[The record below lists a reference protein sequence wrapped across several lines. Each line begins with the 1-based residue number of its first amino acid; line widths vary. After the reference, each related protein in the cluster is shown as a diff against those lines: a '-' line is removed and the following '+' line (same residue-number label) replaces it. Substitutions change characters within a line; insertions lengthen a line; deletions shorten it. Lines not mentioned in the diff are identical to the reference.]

1 MVVGDDLPPTNTKL
15 EDLLTAT
22 PVVNVDSDG
31 DFEGP
36 KFLKLPNFKKLQT
49 LIIVCLSH
57 LDDIQRL
64 EAHVEKH
71 LELSKK
77 RTPEFKVPRVVFK
90 KLVR

>member
-22 PVVNVDSDG
+22 PVVSVDSDG

-77 RTPEFKVPRVVFK
+77 RTPEFKAPRVVFK